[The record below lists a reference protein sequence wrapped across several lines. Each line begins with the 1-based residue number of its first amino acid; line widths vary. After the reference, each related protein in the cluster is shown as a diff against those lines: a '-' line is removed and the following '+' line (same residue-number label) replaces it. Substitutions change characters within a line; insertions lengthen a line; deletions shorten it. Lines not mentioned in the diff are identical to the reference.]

1 MTRTDPAAGT
11 LLDLLRA
18 RYGDG
23 RITHVE
29 HLPAR
34 TGTPADWPDWVPDP
48 LRAALAA
55 RGVTRPW
62 AHQARAAE
70 LAWQGRHVVVATGTG
85 SGKSLAYLVP
95 ALSRLLTDPRATV
108 LYLAPTKALAADQLR
123 SVTELA
129 LPGVRAGCYDGDTP
143 REERE
148 WLRAHGRFIL
158 TNPDML
164 HHGILPGHRA
174 WRQFLRR
181 LAYVV
186 VDECHAYRG
195 VFGSHVA
202 QVLRRLRRLATEPV
216 FLLASATADD
226 PASAASRL
234 TGVEVEAVT
243 EDASPRGAITFV
255 LWEPPLLAATPDAG
269 PAVPSARTP
278 AEDTPAGAGDV
289 IAAEQ
294 PIRRSALAETADLL
308 ADAVT
313 QDIRTL
319 AFVRSRRGAEVVAA
333 SAARALDEVVPGLG
347 NRVAAYRS
355 GYLPEE
361 RRALEQ
367 ALRTGDLLGLAT
379 TNALELG
386 VDLVGL
392 DAVVLCGYPGRLAS
406 LWQQAGR
413 AGRAGQDAVCVL
425 VARDDPLD
433 TYLVHHPEA
442 LFGAPVEAT
451 VLDPTN
457 PYVLG
462 PHLAA
467 AAAEAPLTEAD
478 LAQFGGPAAVE
489 AIEAL
494 TAARLLRRRPTGWY
508 WVGRDRPEIDLRG
521 TGGAPVAVV
530 ENGSGRLLGTVD
542 AGSAHPLLHP
552 GAVYLH
558 QGVSYVVDALDL
570 ADGVAL
576 VHPESPDWS
585 THARDITDLTVAA
598 VRDYTDAGPV
608 GLFLGEV
615 EVTNQVVSYQRRRLG
630 TGEIVGTFPLDLPPR
645 QLSTMAVWF
654 TVSPQALARAGV
666 PEEEVPGALHAAEHA
681 AIGLLPL
688 VATCDRW
695 DIGGLS
701 TARHADTG
709 APTVFV
715 YDGHPGG
722 AGFAERAYQAAV
734 AWLTATRDVI
744 AECACE
750 AGCPAC
756 IQSPKCGNGNQP
768 LSKPHAIATLEVVL
782 AALSG

>member
-1 MTRTDPAAGT
+1 
-11 LLDLLRA
+11 
-18 RYGDG
+18 
-23 RITHVE
+23 THVE

-216 FLLASATADD
+216 FLLASATAGD

-379 TNALELG
+379 NNAL
-386 VDLVGL
+386 
-392 DAVVLCGYPGRLAS
+392 
-406 LWQQAGR
+406 
-413 AGRAGQDAVCVL
+413 
-425 VARDDPLD
+425 
-433 TYLVHHPEA
+433 
-442 LFGAPVEAT
+442 
-451 VLDPTN
+451 
-457 PYVLG
+457 
-462 PHLAA
+462 
-467 AAAEAPLTEAD
+467 
-478 LAQFGGPAAVE
+478 AQ
-489 AIEAL
+489 
-494 TAARLLRRRPTGWY
+494 
-508 WVGRDRPEIDLRG
+508 
-521 TGGAPVAVV
+521 
-530 ENGSGRLLGTVD
+530 
-542 AGSAHPLLHP
+542 
-552 GAVYLH
+552 
-558 QGVSYVVDALDL
+558 
-570 ADGVAL
+570 
-576 VHPESPDWS
+576 
-585 THARDITDLTVAA
+585 
-598 VRDYTDAGPV
+598 
-608 GLFLGEV
+608 
-615 EVTNQVVSYQRRRLG
+615 
-630 TGEIVGTFPLDLPPR
+630 
-645 QLSTMAVWF
+645 
-654 TVSPQALARAGV
+654 
-666 PEEEVPGALHAAEHA
+666 
-681 AIGLLPL
+681 IG
-688 VATCDRW
+688 
-695 DIGGLS
+695 
-701 TARHADTG
+701 
-709 APTVFV
+709 
-715 YDGHPGG
+715 
-722 AGFAERAYQAAV
+722 
-734 AWLTATRDVI
+734 
-744 AECACE
+744 
-750 AGCPAC
+750 
-756 IQSPKCGNGNQP
+756 
-768 LSKPHAIATLEVVL
+768 
-782 AALSG
+782 